1 MFATPVAKSRSSSPH
16 RTTSKTVGRAPSQAG
31 KERSFRSSEL
41 AIDGPERESTDAAS
55 ADLAAKRV
63 GLASWE
69 PASISVFPPSGKV
82 NRLGARNGP
91 ALAGQAVIGAVG
103 DPLER
108 EADQIAEQVMGAPR
122 PRAGNSAR
130 RNAAPQ
136 VQRKC
141 SACAHQEEEHGDQHG
156 QCAECEKEDKEKK
169 VARRAVSSAGTT
181 AGIEAPATVSHV
193 LRSPGQPLDRSS
205 RSFLNRD
212 SVMTL
217 GACGCIPTREQRRPR
232 DRLGRWLTPL
242 EGTLFW
248 PQPVL
253 GGDGCRTAAAGAH
266 VATGSGGWP
275 EDGAGGRIERGGKP
289 AAAAGSAWSTCFRG
303 TVRKIIAGRGIEVS
317 AQRVD

>member
-1 MFATPVAKSRSSSPH
+1 MFATPVAKSRYSSPH

-217 GACGCIPTREQRRPR
+217 GACGCIPTREQQRPR
-232 DRLGRWLTPL
+232 DRLGGWLTAS
-242 EGTLFW
+242 EGTLFLAATSIR
-248 PQPVL
+248 PRRLQD
-253 GGDGCRTAAAGAH
+253 GGCWRTRCNRER
-266 VATGSGGWP
+266 WM
-275 EDGAGGRIERGGKP
+275 AGGRSGRQDRARREACCSGRKRLEYMLPRHRTKNHRWTWNRGIG
-289 AAAAGSAWSTCFRG
+289 AAG
-303 TVRKIIAGRGIEVS
+303 
-317 AQRVD
+317 